1 MEKTL
6 PQILRRVARDHPD
19 INCQYFKTADGS
31 WASVTY
37 KAFFQRVLEFAGGLL
52 SIGVMRDDKIGVI
65 SDNRKEWLQANF
77 AIMLLGAI
85 DVPRG
90 CDATEHDLKF
100 ILSAIESE
108 ICIAENSSQLKR
120 IFKLK
125 NDLPKLKQMILL
137 DPPEED
143 ILELARQHGINL
155 FTFDQIL
162 TKGAEYNAAHPGKIE
177 AELEKGE
184 TTDIATI
191 IFTSGTTGDPKG
203 CVLIHQ
209 NFIAQFDELFE
220 RIYLPVGGIM
230 LSVLPVWHSFE
241 RTCEYII
248 IGQGGGIAYSKPIGS
263 IMLADFQT
271 INPMLFPAVPRV
283 FEAVYQGVQRTMKK
297 TGGFVYMLFKFF
309 VALGRLRSKIDRR
322 LFRKTARFGN
332 DHIILSWIFMLI
344 PWLLL
349 SPLNALGGALVFKKV
364 RAKLG
369 NKFVAGISGGGALSP
384 DTDNF
389 FWTAGI
395 NVVEGY
401 GLTETAPVVSVR
413 PIPAPVFG
421 TVGSAIRNV
430 EVKVVDEQGR
440 ELPTGKKGILKIRGK
455 TLMKGYY
462 KRDDLTKAAI
472 DSDGWFD
479 SGDLALLTVNGEIV
493 LRGRIKDTIVLRG
506 GENIEP
512 LPIEMKLNEL
522 SVIQRSMVIGQ
533 DQRTLGALIVPEK
546 DEVITFAHARSIS
559 FSAYEELLQ
568 NPEIIKMFNHEI
580 QGAICAKNG
589 FRLFERINQ
598 FILLPNSFEIGK
610 ELSAKQDISRY
621 RIAEI
626 YAKEIKS
633 MFKNAG

>member
-1 MEKTL
+1 MEKTV
-6 PQILRRVARDHPD
+6 PQFVRQVARNHPD
-19 INCQYFKTADGS
+19 VCCQYFKKEDGS

-37 KAFFQRVLEFAGGLL
+37 KEFFQRAMEFAGGLL
-52 SIGVMRDDKIGVI
+52 SLGVKRGDKIGII

-77 AIMLLGAI
+77 GITLLGAV

-90 CDATEHDLKF
+90 CDATEHDLRF
-100 ILSAIESE
+100 ILSAVESE
-108 ICIAENSSQLKR
+108 ICIAENSAQLKR
-120 IFKLK
+120 ILALK
-125 NDLPKLKQMILL
+125 DDLPKLKQMILF
-137 DPPEED
+137 DPPEESAC
-143 ILELARQHGINL
+143 ELAGQHGIGL
-155 FTFDQIL
+155 FAFQHIL
-162 TKGAEYNAAHPGKIE
+162 AKGTEYNEAHPGAVE

-209 NFIAQFDELFE
+209 NFIAQFDEGFE
-220 RIYLPVGGIM
+220 RMPLPVGGIT

-241 RTCEYII
+241 RACEYIVF
-248 IGQGGGIAYSKPIGS
+248 GQGGAIAYSKPIGS
-263 IMLADFQT
+263 VLLADFQS
-271 INPMLFPAVPRV
+271 INPVLFPAVPRV
-283 FEAVYQGVQRTMKK
+283 FEAVYQGVQRAMKK
-297 TGGFVYMLFKFF
+297 TGGVVYALFKFF
-309 VALGRLRSKIDRR
+309 VAAGNLHSKIDRR

-332 DHIILSWIFMLI
+332 DHIVLSWIFLLI
-344 PWLLL
+344 PWLALI
-349 SPLNALGGALVFKKV
+349 PIHALGDALVFKKV

-369 NKFVAGISGGGALSP
+369 NRFIAGVSGGGALPP

-395 NVVEGY
+395 TIAEGY

-413 PIPAPVFG
+413 PVSAPIFG

-440 ELPTGKKGILKIRGK
+440 ALPPGKKGVLKIRGK

-462 KRDDLTKAAI
+462 KRDDLTKAVI
-472 DSDGWFD
+472 DSEGWFD
-479 SGDLALLTVNGEIV
+479 SGDLAVLTVTGEIV
-493 LRGRIKDTIVLRG
+493 LCGRIKDTIVLRG

-522 SVIQRSMVIGQ
+522 PSVQRSMVVGQ

-546 DEVITFAHARSIS
+546 DEVIAFANARGIS
-559 FSAYEELLQ
+559 FSTYEELLK

-580 QGAICAKNG
+580 QGSVCAKNG
-589 FRLFERINQ
+589 FRLFERVNQ
-598 FILLPNSFEIGK
+598 FALLPNQFEVGK

-621 RIAEI
+621 KIAKI
-626 YAKEIKS
+626 YDKEIKA